1 MGWTRRE
8 RANARLTTNARLRE
22 CSLRAAKAQKRQSLK
37 TRASAEAQPMWMP
50 GATAPAHLKNEL
62 PGDYGFDPLELGK
75 DPEDLKWYVQAE
87 LQHGRWAML
96 GVAGAAAP
104 EILTNMGISDL
115 PNWHEAPKYDGYFTD
130 ATTLFWVQMLMMNWA
145 EVRRWQ
151 DIRKPGSVSEDPTPF
166 SNAKLPAG
174 VVGYPGGIFD
184 PLGYAKGDLKTLK
197 AKEIANGRLAMV
209 AFAGIMVQYDHT
221 GVGPVANLVSH
232 MADPAHN
239 NVFAAKFIGF

>member
-1 MGWTRRE
+1 
-8 RANARLTTNARLRE
+8 
-22 CSLRAAKAQKRQSLK
+22 
-37 TRASAEAQPMWMP
+37 MWMP

-104 EILTNMGISDL
+104 EILTNMGISNL
-115 PNWHEAPKYDGYFTD
+115 PNWHEAPLYDGYFTD

-166 SNAKLPAG
+166 SKAKLPAG

>member
-1 MGWTRRE
+1 
-8 RANARLTTNARLRE
+8 
-22 CSLRAAKAQKRQSLK
+22 
-37 TRASAEAQPMWMP
+37 
-50 GATAPAHLKNEL
+50 
-62 PGDYGFDPLELGK
+62 
-75 DPEDLKWYVQAE
+75 VQAE

-104 EILTNMGISDL
+104 EILTNMGISNL
-115 PNWHEAPKYDGYFTD
+115 PNWHEAPSYDGYFTD